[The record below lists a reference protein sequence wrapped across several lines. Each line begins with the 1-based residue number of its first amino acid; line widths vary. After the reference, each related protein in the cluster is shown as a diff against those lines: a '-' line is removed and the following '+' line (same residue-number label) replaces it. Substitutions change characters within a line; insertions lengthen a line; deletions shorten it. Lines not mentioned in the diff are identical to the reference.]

1 MDTDS
6 FKKILQQEAENLFN
20 QSSTPENFMNRIQ
33 PLIKA
38 LEAECAYSRM
48 SENDLE
54 SILVEANSKKR
65 QQRIKSNNFFD
76 VVDLCMYRAN

>member
-1 MDTDS
+1 MDTNS

-20 QSSTPENFMNRIQ
+20 QTSTPMNFMNRIQ

-38 LEAECAYSRM
+38 LEEESASNRM

-54 SILVEANSKKR
+54 SILVEANSKKK
-65 QQRIKSNNFFD
+65 QHRIKTNNFFD